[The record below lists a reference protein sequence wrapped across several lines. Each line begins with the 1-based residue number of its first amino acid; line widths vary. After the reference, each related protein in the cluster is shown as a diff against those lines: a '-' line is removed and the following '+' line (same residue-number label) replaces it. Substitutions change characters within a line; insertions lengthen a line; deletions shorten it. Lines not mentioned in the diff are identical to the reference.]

1 MPNDAIHLR
10 STLAVAEIARIFQGV
25 LSGRRVKFGKIQ
37 NGDDPFT
44 SVEVQ
49 PDFSAFASHD
59 KKIGSW
65 AVQLYVFDEGNLRRA
80 ELYAVYHSG
89 LSRAW
94 AGTQNTYSRSAGVKK
109 AQEVIGALQSADS
122 SLVIG

>member
-1 MPNDAIHLR
+1 MPNDAIQQR
-10 STLAVAEIARIFQGV
+10 CTLAAVEIARIGQGV
-25 LSGRRVKFGKIQ
+25 SSGRRVEFGTIQ
-37 NGDDPFT
+37 NEDDPVA

-65 AVQLYVFDEGNLRRA
+65 AVQLYVFDEGNSRRV
-80 ELYAVYHSG
+80 ELHAVYHSG

-109 AQEVIGALQSADS
+109 AQEVIGALQSTDS
-122 SLVIG
+122 SLVID